1 MRFLLVSTHTDQT
14 TGYAKVVTNLLQQI
28 GTVPNVKV
36 FHFGFQRHPSR
47 PGVRTAPKGIIQYD
61 AAANED
67 PREEGFGFNKIN
79 EYIETVNPDIVMIYN
94 DPLVIYKFIETMK
107 YEKGKSPF
115 KIWVYLDFVYKGTIK
130 SFIDKINETVDR
142 VYMFSDKW
150 AQEYRSYGPTPMIS
164 VMEHAV
170 DSSVFSRLDTH
181 TRLGLRM
188 SSGIP
193 TDAIIFLNANR
204 NSQRKRL
211 DLSIMAFV
219 ELISRDVTKPYFMMI
234 VTAATFQGGGYYD
247 LIRIYNAEIESHGL
261 SVDTF
266 GKQFMLI
273 DSSATTLSD
282 AKINEIYNMTD
293 IGINTSDGEG
303 FGLCQL
309 EHLYTGAP
317 QVVTDVG
324 GYSAFLSSD
333 VAEFVPSSG
342 RSYFPSLMPIGFQC
356 PTFDHTMIA
365 DAMQKTINTLE
376 IRRAAA
382 KNYSFKT
389 WPEVCA
395 NWLTD
400 IRNECK

>member
-1 MRFLLVSTHTDQT
+1 MRFLLISTHVDQM

-28 GTVPNVKV
+28 STVPNVKV

-47 PGVRTAPKGIIQYD
+47 PGIRTAPKGIIQYD

-79 EYIETVNPDIVMIYN
+79 EYIDTVNPDIVMIYN
-94 DPLVIYKFIETMK
+94 DPFIVYKFIETMK
-107 YEKGKSPF
+107 YEKDKSSF
-115 KIWVYLDFVYKGTIK
+115 KLWIYLDLVYKGTVKPIVE
-130 SFIDKINETVDR
+130 KINQSADR
-142 VYMFSDKW
+142 IYMFSDTWVK
-150 AQEYRSYGPTPMIS
+150 EYASYGPAPTIS

-170 DSSVFSRLDTH
+170 DSTVFLRADKY
-181 TRLGLRM
+181 TRSGLRM
-188 SSGIP
+188 STGIP

-211 DLSIMAFV
+211 DLCIMSFV
-219 ELISRDVTKPYFMMI
+219 ELISRDITKPYFMMI
-234 VTAATFQGGGYYD
+234 VTAATTQGGAYYD
-247 LIRIYNAEIESHGL
+247 ITRIYNTELEMRGL
-261 SVDTF
+261 SLDTI
-266 GKQFMLI
+266 GKRLILI
-273 DSSATTLSD
+273 DSAATPLSD
-282 AKINEIYNMTD
+282 AKINEIYNITD

-324 GYSAFLSSD
+324 AYSAFLTSD
-333 VAEFVPSSG
+333 VAEFIPSSG
-342 RSYFPSLMPIGFQC
+342 HSYFSGSMPIGFQC
-356 PTFDHTMIA
+356 PIFDHKIIA
-365 DAMQKTINTLE
+365 DAMQKTVDTLDE
-376 IRRAAA
+376 RRAAA
-382 KNYSFKT
+382 RTYSFKT

>member
-1 MRFLLVSTHTDQT
+1 MRFLLISTHIDQM

-28 GTVPNVKV
+28 STVPNVKV

-47 PGVRTAPKGIIQYD
+47 PGIRTAPKGIIQYD

-79 EYIETVNPDIVMIYN
+79 EYIDTVNPDIVMIYN
-94 DPLVIYKFIETMK
+94 DPFIVYKFIETMK
-107 YEKGKSPF
+107 YEKDKSPF
-115 KIWVYLDFVYKGTIK
+115 KLWVYLDLVYKGTVK
-130 SFIDKINETVDR
+130 PLVEKINQSADR
-142 VYMFSDKW
+142 IYMFSDSW
-150 AQEYRSYGPTPMIS
+150 AKEYASYGPAPPIS

-170 DSSVFSRLDTH
+170 DSTVFLTADKY
-181 TRLGLRM
+181 TRIGLRM
-188 SSGIP
+188 SSNIP
-193 TDAIIFLNANR
+193 PDAIIFLNANR

-211 DLSIMAFV
+211 DLCIMSFV
-219 ELISRDVTKPYFMMI
+219 ELISRDITKPYFMMI
-234 VTAATFQGGGYYD
+234 VTAATTQGGAYYD
-247 LIRIYNAEIESHGL
+247 ITRIYNAELEMRGL
-261 SVDTF
+261 SLETIGKRLILVD
-266 GKQFMLI
+266 
-273 DSSATTLSD
+273 SAATPLSD
-282 AKINEIYNMTD
+282 AKINEIYNITD

-324 GYSAFLSSD
+324 AYSAFLTSD
-333 VAEFVPSSG
+333 VTEFVPSSG
-342 RSYFPSLMPIGFQC
+342 HSYFSGSMPIGFQC
-356 PTFDHTMIA
+356 PTFDYKMIA
-365 DAMQKTINTLE
+365 DAMQKTVDTLE
-376 IRRAAA
+376 KRRAAA